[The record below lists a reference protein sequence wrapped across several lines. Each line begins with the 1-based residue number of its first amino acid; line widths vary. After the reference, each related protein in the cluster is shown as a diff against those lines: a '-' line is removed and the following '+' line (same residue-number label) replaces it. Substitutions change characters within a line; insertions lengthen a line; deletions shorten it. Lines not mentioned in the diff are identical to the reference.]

1 VALISLGALLAFSP
15 GAGAISRHHLKHALA
30 DQMRHA
36 GGASGAF
43 VYDVDAPKNR
53 TLFSWASSTRRI
65 LASNNKLFTTAA
77 ILDRFGADGRFVTT
91 AYPRREDGINGQ
103 RLSGNLVLVGAGD
116 PALGTRS
123 FAHRANLPLT
133 PLRHIARE
141 IRDAGIR
148 RITGGIRAD
157 DTVFDRRRGVG
168 ATGWHPNVDLSPLS
182 GLSFNSG
189 AVGGH
194 YAKNPELEAART
206 LRHMLR
212 KLHIHVAKGIGRSE
226 LPGSALENPPLAS
239 VSSPPLQRLVEKT
252 NKPSNNFFA
261 EMLLKRLGARTG
273 AKGTTHRGAHR
284 VHKFAHEIGT
294 DLNSVDGSGLSR
306 KDKASPR
313 EVGKLLVGMH
323 DTQEKKAYIHSLPL
337 AGHEGTVSGRMRGTA
352 ADGRCR
358 TKTGTLTGVS
368 ALSGYCRSGKGLVAF
383 SILNNNVD
391 ITRAHEAQD
400 RMAALIASYGR

>member
-1 VALISLGALLAFSP
+1 VAVASLGILIAFAPRAS
-15 GAGAISRHHLKHALA
+15 AISRHHLQHALA
-30 DQMRHA
+30 DQMHYV
-36 GGASGAF
+36 GGASGAY
-43 VYDVDAPKNR
+43 VYNLDAPKNR

-77 ILDRFGADGRFVTT
+77 ILDRFGAHGRFTTT
-91 AYPRREDGINGQ
+91 AYPRREDGVSGHRIQ
-103 RLSGNLVLVGAGD
+103 GNLVLVGAGD

-123 FAHRANLPLT
+123 FAHRRNLPLT

-141 IRDAGIR
+141 VRAAGIR

-189 AVGGH
+189 FDGGH
-194 YAKNPELEAART
+194 YAKNPELVAART
-206 LRHMLR
+206 LKHMLR
-212 KLHIHVAKGIGRSE
+212 RLHVRVAKGTGRTD
-226 LPGSALENPPLAS
+226 LPASALSNPPLAS
-239 VSSPPLQRLVEKT
+239 VASPPLARLVERT

-273 AKGTTHRGAHR
+273 VKGTTRRGAHR
-284 VHKFAHEIGT
+284 VHKFAHSLGT
-294 DLNSVDGSGLSR
+294 DLDSVDGSGLSR
-306 KDKASPR
+306 NDKASPR
-313 EVGKLLVGMH
+313 EVGKLLAEMH
-323 DTQEKKAYIHSLPL
+323 DTPEKKAYLSSLPL
-337 AGHEGTVSGRMRGTA
+337 AGHEGTVAGRMRGTA

-391 ITRAHEAQD
+391 ITRAHQAQD
-400 RMAALIASYGR
+400 KMAALIASYGR